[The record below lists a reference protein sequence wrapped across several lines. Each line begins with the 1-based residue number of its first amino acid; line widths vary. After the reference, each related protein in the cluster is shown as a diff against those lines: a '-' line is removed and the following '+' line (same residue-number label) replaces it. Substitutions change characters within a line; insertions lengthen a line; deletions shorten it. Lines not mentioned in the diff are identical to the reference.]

1 MGSGYIKRAIEET
14 ILKAGKSFP
23 CVVVYGPRQVGK
35 STTIDHLFGDS
46 FNKVTMDDPDD
57 RLIATANPKLFLER
71 YGCPLVIDE
80 IQKAPTLLDEIKKAI
95 DAERLRLLKTGE
107 DRKLMYVLTGSNR
120 YELQQG
126 ISDSLAGRCGIIEMA
141 SFMQGEKESRE
152 ITPFAPTMTYWIG
165 QEKAAK
171 SRKTRREVFESIF
184 MGGMPDVCTG
194 VAERDIYYRA
204 YVNTYLEKDVMKLIE
219 ATSELQFRN
228 FLSIV
233 ALRTAQELHYDEI
246 AAEVGIDV
254 RTCKRWISILQTS
267 GIVYLLQPYMA
278 NFSKRIIKAP
288 KMYFMDTGLCAY
300 LCKWPNAEM
309 LENCAMSG
317 AFLETFVVSEIIK
330 NCFAFG
336 IDANV
341 KLYYYRDIDQKEIDL
356 LYVEGADVYP
366 IEIKKGITPTN
377 PTKHFKVMKSLNVT
391 LRPGIVFDNT
401 DRVRPLGEEAFCV
414 PFSLL

>member
-1 MGSGYIKRAIEET
+1 MANGYIKRAIEET
-14 ILKAGKSFP
+14 IVKAGQSFP

-35 STTIDHLFGDS
+35 STTIDHLFGEG

-57 RLIATANPKLFLER
+57 RLLAVENPKLFLER
-71 YGCPLVIDE
+71 YECPLVIDE
-80 IQKAPTLLDEIKKAI
+80 IQKAPVLLDEIKKAI
-95 DAERLRLLKTGE
+95 DAERLRLMKNGGE
-107 DRKLMYVLTGSNR
+107 RKLMYILTGSNR

-126 ISDSLAGRCGIIEMA
+126 ISDSLAGRCGIVEMA
-141 SFMQGEKESRE
+141 SFMQAEKELRE
-152 ITPFAPTMTYWIG
+152 IQPFSPTMDYWIR
-165 QEKAAK
+165 QEKNIK
-171 SRKTRREVFESIF
+171 KRKTRREVFEAIF

-194 VAERDIYYRA
+194 VSERGVYYRA

-219 ATSELQFRN
+219 ASSEMQFRL

-246 AAEVGIDV
+246 AKAVGIDV

-267 GIVYLLQPYMA
+267 GIVYLLQPYLA
-278 NFSKRIIKAP
+278 NLSKRIVKAP
-288 KMYFMDTGLCAY
+288 KLYFMDTGLCAY

-330 NCFAFG
+330 NCFAYG
-336 IDANV
+336 VDANT
-341 KLYYYRDIDQKEIDL
+341 KLYYYRDVDQKEIDL
-356 LYVEGADVYP
+356 LYLEGEDSYP
-366 IEIKKGITPTN
+366 IEIKKGITPTK
-377 PTKHFKVMKSLNVT
+377 PTKHFSVMKSLNVT

-401 DRVRPLGEEAFCV
+401 DRVRPINEGAFCV